1 MGTAF
6 ETVLAAVWSGV
17 ADVVTT
23 ITNSPLLL
31 IPVAVSFAIAV
42 IGIAKG
48 LMGTR
53 RGRGRR

>member
-31 IPVAVSFAIAV
+31 IPLGLSFAAAV
-42 IGIAKG
+42 IGIAKS

-53 RGRGRR
+53 RRRGR